1 MNPAVKSAKLD
12 SRPPLVCNI
21 NLQHA
26 PSASS
31 AAASTLGCF
40 EAHCRRRAIIKPSC
54 SSSGSLFEV
63 QPPSATE
70 QKNAHGVWLRSDER
84 TAAATSTLAWILFSN
99 NSGAGIKPTQAEM
112 IVRAQKKVKHA
123 CAGGKVCHVEIDALN

>member
-21 NLQHA
+21 NLQLA

-31 AAASTLGCF
+31 AASTLGCF
-40 EAHCRRRAIIKPSC
+40 EAHCRRRAIIKPFC
-54 SSSGSLFEV
+54 SSGGSLFEV
-63 QPPSATE
+63 QPPSAAE
-70 QKNAHGVWLRSDER
+70 QKNAHGVWLRSVGR

-99 NSGAGIKPTQAEM
+99 NFGAGIKPTQAEM
-112 IVRAQKKVKHA
+112 LVRAKKKVKHA
-123 CAGGKVCHVEIDALN
+123 CAAGKVCHVEIDALN